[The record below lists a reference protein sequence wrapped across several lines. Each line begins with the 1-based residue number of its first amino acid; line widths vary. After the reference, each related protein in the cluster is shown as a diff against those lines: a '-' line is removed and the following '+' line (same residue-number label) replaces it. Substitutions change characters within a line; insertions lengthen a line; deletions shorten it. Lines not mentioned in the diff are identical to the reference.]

1 MLGADL
7 RMWVV
12 NIYFLLGLLVVLAV
26 LAVVTI
32 VVIAVI
38 RARIWRA
45 GVKRAERQ
53 DWQRKHRPDGQPY
66 PPSGRGIC
74 DSCQKQS
81 EKVYFLESNSR
92 LCPECYEKMHHER
105 E

>member
-1 MLGADL
+1 MFGVDM
-7 RMWVV
+7 RMWAV
-12 NIYFLLGLLVVLAV
+12 NMYFLLGLLVALTV

-38 RARIWRA
+38 RARLWQA
-45 GVKRAERQ
+45 SVKRAERK
-53 DWQRKHRPDGQPY
+53 DWQLKHRPDGQPY

-81 EKVYFLESNSR
+81 EKVYYLESGPR
-92 LCPECYEKMHHER
+92 VCPECYEKMHQER